1 MISVHGIERQEKERE
16 FVPNQTDLEQA
27 FNSFNEIS
35 LRLADSYQLLQTQV
49 CELQKELIVSYEEKN
64 AVARD
69 KQKISHRMERLLELL
84 PGGLVVLDSSGCV
97 EQCNPA
103 AMALLGESLPGL
115 KWAKVISENFSP
127 RDDDG
132 HEISL
137 IDGRRLSI
145 ATRSLDDGR
154 GQLVLLT
161 DQTETRALQSKLARQ
176 NRLGT
181 MGKMVAYLA
190 HQIRTPLSAAMLY
203 AGHLEEDVLPKKQ
216 RSEFTQKLLRQLYNL
231 EQQVSDLLIF
241 ARGESVTGKR
251 VNVERLLQLLQH
263 DIDASPMFDEMSIE
277 LHDQTLDVELACNP
291 QSLVSA
297 ILNLINNALEAAT
310 ADDEVMVNVTA
321 SISGERLKLVVS
333 DNGPGVSK
341 ETLDQLLEP
350 FFSTKSKGTGLGLAV
365 VQAVVE
371 SLDGNLNLSSNKGE
385 GLVVEMLLPCE
396 KAKHNVK
403 KHNVKNRNETK
414 KNSHVK

>member
-49 CELQKELIVSYEEKN
+49 CELQKELVVSYEEKN

-203 AGHLEEDVLPKKQ
+203 AGHLEEDVLPQKQ
-216 RSEFTQKLLRQLYNL
+216 RSEFTQKLLRQLHNL

-251 VNVERLLQLLQH
+251 VNVDRLLQLLQH

-403 KHNVKNRNETK
+403 KHNVKKRNETK
-414 KNSHVK
+414 KISHVK

>member
-1 MISVHGIERQEKERE
+1 MNSIQGIERQDEECE
-16 FVPNQTDLEQA
+16 FVPTQNDLEQA

-35 LRLADSYQLLQTQV
+35 SRLAESYQLLQSQV
-49 CELQKELIVSYEEKN
+49 CDLQKELIVSHEEKN
-64 AVARD
+64 AVSRA

-103 AMALLGESLPGL
+103 AMSLLGESLPGSR
-115 KWAKVISENFSP
+115 WAKVISENFSP
-127 RDDDG
+127 KDDDG

-145 ATRSLDDGR
+145 ATSSLDDGR

-161 DQTETRALQSKLARQ
+161 DQTETRALQAKLARQ

-203 AGHLEEDVLPKKQ
+203 AGHLEGDILPKPQ
-216 RSEFTQKLLRQLYNL
+216 RAEFTGKLLRQLYNL

-241 ARGESVTGKR
+241 ARGESVTSKS
-251 VNVERLLQLLQH
+251 VSVSRLLSMLQH
-263 DIDASPMFDEMSIE
+263 ELNASPMFDDMSIE
-277 LHDQTLDVELACNP
+277 LHNDTSDVDLCCNA

-297 ILNLINNALEAAT
+297 LLNLINNSLEAAI
-310 ADDEVMVNVTA
+310 ADEEVVVSVTA
-321 SISGERLKLVVS
+321 SLHGDKLRLGIS
-333 DNGPGVSK
+333 DNGPGVDK
-341 ETLDQLLEP
+341 ETLEQLLEP

-371 SLDGNLNLSSNKGE
+371 SLDGNLNLSSSAGH
-385 GLVVEMLLPCE
+385 GLEVELLLPCIRT
-396 KAKHNVK
+396 AKG
-403 KHNVKNRNETK
+403 TK
-414 KNSHVK
+414 TLSEMSVL

>member
-1 MISVHGIERQEKERE
+1 MNSIQGIERQDTECE
-16 FVPNQTDLEQA
+16 FVPNQNDLEQA

-35 LRLADSYQLLQTQV
+35 SRLADSYQLLQSQV
-49 CELQKELIVSYEEKN
+49 CELQKELIVSHEEKN
-64 AVARD
+64 AVSRD

-84 PGGLVVLDSSGCV
+84 PGGLVVLDSRGCV

-103 AMALLGESLPGL
+103 AMSLLGESLPGS
-115 KWAKVISENFSP
+115 KWAQVISENFSP

-145 ATRSLDDGR
+145 ATRSLDSGR

-161 DQTETRALQSKLARQ
+161 DQTETRALQAKVARQ

-203 AGHLEEDVLPKKQ
+203 AGHLEGEVLPPEQ
-216 RSEFTQKLLRQLYNL
+216 RAEFTGKLLRQLYNL

-241 ARGESVTGKR
+241 ARGESTTSKSISVA
-251 VNVERLLQLLQH
+251 RLLALLQH
-263 DIDASPMFDEMSIE
+263 EIDASPMFDDMNIE
-277 LHDQTLDVELACNP
+277 LNDHTFDVELGCNP

-297 ILNLINNALEAAT
+297 ILNLINNALEAAI
-310 ADDEVMVNVTA
+310 DDEDVTVSVTA
-321 SISGERLKLVVS
+321 FLHGDKLNLTVS
-333 DNGPGVSK
+333 DNGPGVNK
-341 ETLDQLLEP
+341 ETLEQLLEP

-371 SLDGNLNLSSNKGE
+371 SLDGTLNLSSTE
-385 GLVVEMLLPCE
+385 GAGLTVQMILPCKRAE
-396 KAKHNVK
+396 PEFSTHV
-403 KHNVKNRNETK
+403 ETTELCNK
-414 KNSHVK
+414 QGV